1 MNDINNNISNFIYSL
16 NDKLLIIIL
25 ILNGLIIISSLLITY
40 LLIDSIISTFFGLT
54 ISVTIGVMANYF
66 IITRYKLIKNISIDL
81 IQENIDDE
89 VEEFQT
95 IMK

>member
-1 MNDINNNISNFIYSL
+1 MNDLNNNISNFIYSL

-25 ILNGLIIISSLLITY
+25 ILNGLIIISSLFITY

-54 ISVTIGVMANYF
+54 IAVTIGVMANYF

-89 VEEFQT
+89 VEEFQN